1 MRHRQISRSSLK
13 SEDKRRLTIKNKQ
26 AYFVLPSV
34 CIIFVTKYSKQKMS
48 KISIYALTLFL
59 SLSSVTVYSQK
70 NNKQV
75 IFTNEQR
82 SDIFYHTIERGQT
95 VYAIA
100 TMYGVSVEDIYRLN
114 PESKDGI
121 RAGSTLRIPQ
131 KDSAIAPS
139 GKADNYIYHTIQP
152 KETLYSLSIKYSVP
166 ATDIIAANPGLSTS
180 TFTIGKN
187 IRIPPTRLETLP
199 TTEKKI
205 VQKEM
210 EYTVQKKETMYRICR
225 KFDISSV
232 ELLRLNPELK
242 NGVKAG
248 MVIKIP
254 VTSEEVITQNMRQP
268 EEREV
273 NALLSTPKDIK
284 KVNRIQVALLLPF
297 MTNEATQSS
306 ATSRFV
312 EYYEGLLLAVD
323 SLRNMGTSIELS
335 VYDTGNGTKKVKEIL
350 KEDALSNANLIIGAV
365 QNDQIGLVADFA
377 QKQNIKYV
385 IPFTSKNDDVLS
397 NANVYQVN
405 TPHSYL
411 YSKAAQAGCNLFS
424 DYNIILVNIKDKEE
438 KTEFIKVFKTE
449 MQQRNIPF
457 KEVTYKNDTFA
468 TDIEAAMVRDK
479 RNVVLPTSASLDA
492 VNKIKTPLRMLSEL
506 KEEEKEPYM
515 INLFGYP
522 EWQTYTRECL
532 EDFYALNT
540 YIYSNF
546 YADNLSPEVHNF
558 YFNYKNWYSK
568 NLINTFPKYGIL
580 GFDTGMYFLSAI
592 DKYGS
597 NFEDNLDKIH
607 YKSIQTG
614 FDFHRVNNWGGF
626 INTNLFIVHY
636 KNDYTVT
643 RSEVR

>member
-1 MRHRQISRSSLK
+1 M
-13 SEDKRRLTIKNKQ
+13 N
-26 AYFVLPSV
+26 
-34 CIIFVTKYSKQKMS
+34 
-48 KISIYALTLFL
+48 KISIYALTFFL

-75 IFTNEQR
+75 IFTNEQG

-114 PESKDGI
+114 PESKEGI
-121 RAGSTLRIPQ
+121 KAGSTLRIPQ

-139 GKADNYIYHTIQP
+139 GKADNYTYHTIQP

-199 TTEKKI
+199 TTEKKT

-210 EYTVQKKETMYRICR
+210 EYTIQKKETMYRICR
-225 KFDISSV
+225 KFDISSA

-254 VTSEEVITQNMRQP
+254 VAGEEVITQNMRQP

-297 MTNEATQSS
+297 MTNETTQSS

-365 QNDQIGLVADFA
+365 QNDQIGFIADVA
-377 QKQNIKYV
+377 QKHNIKYV
-385 IPFTSKNDDVLS
+385 IPFTSKNYDVLS

-411 YSKAAQAGCNLFS
+411 YSKAAQAGCDLFS

-438 KTEFIKVFKTE
+438 KPEFIKAFKTE
-449 MQQRNIPF
+449 MQQRDIPF
-457 KEVTYKNDTFA
+457 KEVTYKGDTFA

-492 VNKIKTPLRMLSEL
+492 VNKIKAPLRMLSEL

-515 INLFGYP
+515 VNLFGYP

-546 YADNLSPEVHNF
+546 YADNLSPEVHSF
-558 YFNYKNWYSK
+558 YSDYKNWYSK

-580 GFDTGMYFLSAI
+580 GFDTGMYFLGAI
-592 DKYGS
+592 NKYGS
-597 NFEDNLDKIH
+597 NFENNLDKIH

>member
-1 MRHRQISRSSLK
+1 M
-13 SEDKRRLTIKNKQ
+13 N
-26 AYFVLPSV
+26 
-34 CIIFVTKYSKQKMS
+34 
-48 KISIYALTLFL
+48 KISIYALTFFL

-75 IFTNEQR
+75 IFTNEQG

-114 PESKDGI
+114 PESKEGI
-121 RAGSTLRIPQ
+121 KAGSTLRIPQ

-139 GKADNYIYHTIQP
+139 GKADNYTYHTIQP

-199 TTEKKI
+199 TTEKKT

-210 EYTVQKKETMYRICR
+210 EYTIQKKETMYRICR

-254 VTSEEVITQNMRQP
+254 VASEEVITQNIRQP

-297 MTNEATQSS
+297 MTNETTQSS

-365 QNDQIGLVADFA
+365 QNDQIGLIADFA
-377 QKQNIKYV
+377 QKHNIKYV

-411 YSKAAQAGCNLFS
+411 YSKAAQAGCDLFS

-438 KTEFIKVFKTE
+438 KPEFIKAFKTE
-449 MQQRNIPF
+449 MQQRDIPF
-457 KEVTYKNDTFA
+457 KEVTYKGDTFA

-492 VNKIKTPLRMLSEL
+492 VNKIKAPLRMLSEL

-515 INLFGYP
+515 VNLFGYP
-522 EWQTYTRECL
+522 EWQTNTKDHLESFFELDVYFYSSFYT
-532 EDFYALNT
+532 NT
-540 YIYSNF
+540 LFPAAVQFTNAY
-546 YADNLSPEVHNF
+546 H
-558 YFNYKNWYSK
+558 KWYSK
-568 NLINTFPKYGIL
+568 DLASKYPNYAML
-580 GFDTGMYFLSAI
+580 GFDTGFFFLKGLSR
-592 DKYGS
+592 YGS
-597 NFEDNLDKIH
+597 ELENNLSKMNLTP
-607 YKSIQTG
+607 IQTG
-614 FDFHRVNNWGGF
+614 FKFERVNNWGGF
-626 INTNLFIVHY
+626 INKKVFFIHFT
-636 KNDYTVT
+636 KNFELVKLDF
-643 RSEVR
+643 E

>member
-1 MRHRQISRSSLK
+1 
-13 SEDKRRLTIKNKQ
+13 
-26 AYFVLPSV
+26 
-34 CIIFVTKYSKQKMS
+34 
-48 KISIYALTLFL
+48 
-59 SLSSVTVYSQK
+59 
-70 NNKQV
+70 
-75 IFTNEQR
+75 
-82 SDIFYHTIERGQT
+82 
-95 VYAIA
+95 
-100 TMYGVSVEDIYRLN
+100 MYGVSVEDIYRLN
-114 PESKDGI
+114 PESKEGI
-121 RAGSTLRIPQ
+121 KAGSTLRIPQ
-131 KDSAIAPS
+131 KNSAIAPS
-139 GKADNYIYHTIQP
+139 GKADNYTYHTIQP

-180 TFTIGKN
+180 TFTAGKN

-199 TTEKKI
+199 TTGKKKT

-210 EYTVQKKETMYRICR
+210 EYTIQKKETMYRICR

-254 VTSEEVITQNMRQP
+254 VASEEVITQNRRQP

-297 MTNEATQSS
+297 MTNETTQSS

-365 QNDQIGLVADFA
+365 QNDQIGLIADFA
-377 QKQNIKYV
+377 QKHNIKYV

-411 YSKAAQAGCNLFS
+411 YSKAAQAGCDLFS

-438 KTEFIKVFKTE
+438 KPEFIKAFKTE
-449 MQQRNIPF
+449 MQQRDIPF
-457 KEVTYKNDTFA
+457 KEVTYKGDTFA

-492 VNKIKTPLRMLSEL
+492 VNKIKAPLRMLSEL

-515 INLFGYP
+515 VNLFGYP
-522 EWQTYTRECL
+522 EWQTYTKDHLEAFFELDTYFYSSFYTNNLLPAAINFTKNYRRWYGKEMDERYPKFGMLGLRYRLFLPERTCALWLFLREEHAGTGPGAHPDRL
-532 EDFYALNT
+532 QVPTGKQLGEAFINKKV
-540 YIYSNF
+540 F
-546 YADNLSPEVHNF
+546 FVHF
-558 YFNYKNWYSK
+558 TK
-568 NLINTFPKYGIL
+568 
-580 GFDTGMYFLSAI
+580 
-592 DKYGS
+592 
-597 NFEDNLDKIH
+597 NFELVKLD
-607 YKSIQTG
+607 
-614 FDFHRVNNWGGF
+614 FD
-626 INTNLFIVHY
+626 
-636 KNDYTVT
+636 
-643 RSEVR
+643 